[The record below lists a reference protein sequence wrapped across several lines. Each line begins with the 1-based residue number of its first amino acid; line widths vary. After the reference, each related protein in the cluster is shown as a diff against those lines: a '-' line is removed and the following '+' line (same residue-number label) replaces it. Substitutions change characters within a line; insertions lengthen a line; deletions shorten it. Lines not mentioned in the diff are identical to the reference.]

1 MSFKKI
7 ARRLGGMTLLVATI
21 AGCWWHWQ
29 QPAETISP
37 AQIKQ
42 RQTLRVAIPADLIPP
57 SHDIDASVELSLAHE
72 LADELGVKLSLLPFD
87 RLEQVPML
95 LQSGQVDIA
104 LAVPGT
110 SPVMN
115 GLALTDAYMSVNY
128 YLVHKNSV
136 VRPRNLSELNGQ
148 LRVPAGS
155 RVAELLIAEKF
166 KDPSLTWNESA
177 QNYGSLM
184 SEVID
189 ETVEFTLAPS
199 PIYAI
204 KRNIYPELM
213 AGFPVSE
220 PEAWHW
226 AVDVR
231 NDELYLKVQEF
242 VQQRLYS
249 GQIADLIARAL
260 EPLESNDYLHAR
272 LFMDGVLQRL
282 PSLRTHFVRA
292 AGNDLD
298 WRLLAAIA
306 YQESHW
312 RTRAVSPTG
321 VRGVMMLTQ
330 DTAAELGVENRNDP
344 AQSIRGGAE
353 YFRLM
358 HDKIPGRIQEPDR
371 TWFTLAAYNIG
382 FGHLEDA
389 RILTQRAGDDPDNW
403 ADVAKHLPKLRDPNI
418 YPKTKRG
425 YARGDEPVTYV
436 HNIQRYYATLRW
448 LEDLPDAEQLRRIAG
463 IPLKPRV
470 PSILDEDNAETM
482 LAQSE
487 EQSGVLTVMN

>member
-1 MSFKKI
+1 
-7 ARRLGGMTLLVATI
+7 
-21 AGCWWHWQ
+21 
-29 QPAETISP
+29 
-37 AQIKQ
+37 
-42 RQTLRVAIPADLIPP
+42 
-57 SHDIDASVELSLAHE
+57 
-72 LADELGVKLSLLPFD
+72 
-87 RLEQVPML
+87 
-95 LQSGQVDIA
+95 
-104 LAVPGT
+104 
-110 SPVMN
+110 
-115 GLALTDAYMSVNY
+115 
-128 YLVHKNSV
+128 
-136 VRPRNLSELNGQ
+136 
-148 LRVPAGS
+148 
-155 RVAELLIAEKF
+155 
-166 KDPSLTWNESA
+166 
-177 QNYGSLM
+177 
-184 SEVID
+184 
-189 ETVEFTLAPS
+189 
-199 PIYAI
+199 
-204 KRNIYPELM
+204 
-213 AGFPVSE
+213 
-220 PEAWHW
+220 
-226 AVDVR
+226 
-231 NDELYLKVQEF
+231 
-242 VQQRLYS
+242 
-249 GQIADLIARAL
+249 
-260 EPLESNDYLHAR
+260 
-272 LFMDGVLQRL
+272 
-282 PSLRTHFVRA
+282 
-292 AGNDLD
+292 
-298 WRLLAAIA
+298 
-306 YQESHW
+306 
-312 RTRAVSPTG
+312 
-321 VRGVMMLTQ
+321 MLTQ